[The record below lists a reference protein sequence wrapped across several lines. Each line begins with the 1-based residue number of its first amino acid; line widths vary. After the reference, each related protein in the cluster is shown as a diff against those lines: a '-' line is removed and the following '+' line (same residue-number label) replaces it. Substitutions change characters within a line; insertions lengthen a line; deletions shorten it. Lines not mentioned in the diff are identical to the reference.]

1 MRPLPDRP
9 EASDRVTGPGVAQKP
24 LRSLLDIGPERSFPL
39 GVLAAQRGYPGE
51 KIIMVGRSYFKRQ
64 AATLLRFAKSTS
76 DPQTVAALV
85 KKADELRSQVD
96 ETAPSSDLSARAP
109 DVEPENRA

>member
-1 MRPLPDRP
+1 MGRNGVSRSAFWQRSAD
-9 EASDRVTGPGVAQKP
+9 TPGKN
-24 LRSLLDIGPERSFPL
+24 
-39 GVLAAQRGYPGE
+39 
-51 KIIMVGRSYFKRQ
+51 IMVGRSYFKRQ

-96 ETAPSSDLSARAP
+96 ETAPSPDLAPRAP

>member
-39 GVLAAQRGYPGE
+39 GVLAAQRGYPGKKHHGWPE
-51 KIIMVGRSYFKRQ
+51 LLQTSGGNASQIRQINVRPSDSSRAGQEGGR
-64 AATLLRFAKSTS
+64 T
-76 DPQTVAALV
+76 
-85 KKADELRSQVD
+85 
-96 ETAPSSDLSARAP
+96 
-109 DVEPENRA
+109 